1 MVCKVLSMMFA
12 DGILLPLITS
22 HQKEVIPPF
31 LLSPS
36 LYNPSQF
43 LFTLPL

>member
-22 HQKEVIPPF
+22 QKEVIPPF